1 MSLSFPLVRAS
12 IPEIRQKCHHFAAFA
27 GASAKYLGERN
38 GVLVKERGNE
48 WKKERFTISASLCG
62 GGDLLK
68 ALGSVAHYLADG
80 IFYSTNDTEY
90 VQGVCVIIGKKD
102 LQVALRVCACD
113 DPNEC

>member
-1 MSLSFPLVRAS
+1 MRGYFISAHIIENAEEP
-12 IPEIRQKCHHFAAFA
+12 FA

-68 ALGSVAHYLADG
+68 ALGSVAHYFADG
-80 IFYSTNDTEY
+80 IFYSTND
-90 VQGVCVIIGKKD
+90 
-102 LQVALRVCACD
+102 
-113 DPNEC
+113 N